1 MAVAPGIGVHE
12 VVEQAHRLIDCED
25 GVAHIADGIAV
36 PLRPMI
42 GVIGVAPEGAPVATA
57 SPGAHGGNMDT
68 RLIGAGALLYLPVAH
83 AGALFA
89 AGDLHAAMGDGEIC
103 GTGVEVGGSITVRL
117 DVRRD
122 LSIEAPVLECGD
134 LVVTIASAETL
145 DAAAEA
151 ATRHM
156 ARLLMDRLGLSL
168 EVATML
174 MSAGGDL
181 QVSQIVDPLRTA
193 RFALP
198 RSVVAGL
205 GDEFL

>member
-1 MAVAPGIGVHE
+1 
-12 VVEQAHRLIDCED
+12 
-25 GVAHIADGIAV
+25 
-36 PLRPMI
+36 
-42 GVIGVAPEGAPVATA
+42 
-57 SPGAHGGNMDT
+57 MDT
-68 RLIGAGALLYLPVAH
+68 RLIGAGTVLYLPVAH
-83 AGALFA
+83 EGALFA

-103 GTGVEVGGSITVRL
+103 GTGVEVCGSITVRL

-122 LSIEAPVLECGD
+122 LRIEEPVLETPD
-134 LVVTIASAETL
+134 AWVTIASAETL

-156 ARLLMDRLGLSL
+156 ARLLTERLGLSL

-198 RSVVAGL
+198 KERDRRARRRASLGQDRHLRSRG
-205 GDEFL
+205 GGTHG